1 LSAGALGDFRA
12 QFVTNDGA
20 ISGTVEDLSGVLDVI
35 GTISISPDR
44 SYSLVGDVAARPGAP
59 PSIEQQLRFLGSAD
73 ERGFRQFRF
82 EGQL

>member
-1 LSAGALGDFRA
+1 M
-12 QFVTNDGA
+12 
-20 ISGTVEDLSGVLDVI
+20 
-35 GTISISPDR
+35 GTIAISPDR

-73 ERGFRQFRF
+73 DRGFRQFRF